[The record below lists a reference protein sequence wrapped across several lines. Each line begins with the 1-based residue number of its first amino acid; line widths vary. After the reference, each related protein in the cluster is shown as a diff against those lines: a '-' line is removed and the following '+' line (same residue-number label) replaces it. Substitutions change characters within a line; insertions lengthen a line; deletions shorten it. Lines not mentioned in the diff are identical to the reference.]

1 MSDNVRVNMTRVLV
15 ATLVGVVTGAVV
27 IGIEHLV
34 EEVLHEVRELEPWG
48 IALALVVGAA
58 VAALLVQFLGGRS
71 SSSTET
77 YVEKFHDPDAPLEPR
92 YAPGRLAASVATLGS
107 GAPMGLE
114 GPAIYSGAII
124 ATFFRRHWSWARAIE
139 PSALL
144 AAGAAAGVAAVFKAP
159 VAGAIFALEVPFR
172 ARLAGER
179 VLPAIFGSASGYLTL
194 AALEGTESA
203 LDIAAVQLTFGR
215 AMASLLL

>member
-77 YVEKFHDPDAPLEPR
+77 YVEKFHNPDAPLEPG

-107 GAPMGLE
+107 GAPVGLG

-179 VLPAIFGSASGYLTL
+179 VLPAIFGSASG
-194 AALEGTESA
+194 
-203 LDIAAVQLTFGR
+203 
-215 AMASLLL
+215 